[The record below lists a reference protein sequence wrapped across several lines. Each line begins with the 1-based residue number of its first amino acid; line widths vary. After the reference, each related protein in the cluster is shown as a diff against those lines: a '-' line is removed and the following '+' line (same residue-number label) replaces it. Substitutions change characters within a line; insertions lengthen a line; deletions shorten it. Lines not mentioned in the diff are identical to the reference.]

1 MRRFLATCAMVVPTL
16 LAAACGGGNSD
27 GTPEPAPSD
36 TTSTTPGAVETGP
49 ADEAAAE
56 VEITANWEKFLKS
69 GTSKSDAVALLENG
83 DQLGAALKK
92 AEEEN
97 EATGGKRSAKVKTI
111 VFTSATRANVNY
123 ELHAAG
129 QVLNS
134 AGEAVLQ
141 DGVWKVSAATF
152 CTLVVLGNGSRPVKG
167 CPS

>member
-1 MRRFLATCAMVVPTL
+1 MKRFLATSAIITTL
-16 LAAACGGGNSD
+16 LAAGCGGGDSD
-27 GTPEPAPSD
+27 GTPDGEPTGA
-36 TTSTTPGAVETGP
+36 TSTTPAAVATGP
-49 ADEAAAE
+49 ADEAAAKA
-56 VEITANWEKFLKS
+56 EITENWETFLKS
-69 GTSKSDAVALLENG
+69 GTPKATAVDLLENG

-92 AEEEN
+92 AAQED
-97 EATGGKRSAKVKTI
+97 EATGGKRSATVKTI
-111 VFTSATRANVNY
+111 IFTSPTRANVTY

-141 DGVWKVSAATF
+141 DDVWKVSAATF

>member
-1 MRRFLATCAMVVPTL
+1 MRRILATLAIVPTL
-16 LAAACGGGNSD
+16 FVAGCGGGDSD
-27 GTPEPAPSD
+27 GTEPTTTD
-36 TTSTTPGAVETGP
+36 TATTTPAAVATGP

-56 VEITANWEKFLKS
+56 AEITENWETFLRS
-69 GTSKSDAVALLENG
+69 GTPKAAAVGLLENG

-92 AEEEN
+92 AAQEDEE
-97 EATGGKRSAKVKTI
+97 TGGERSATVKTI
-111 VFTSATRANVNY
+111 IFTSPTRANVTY

-129 QVLNS
+129 QILNS

-141 DGVWKVSAATF
+141 DGVWKVSEATF